1 MNVYATVD
9 EIKLYLGGGLAELQE
24 SDDDT
29 LLMRFAIKAS
39 RMFDNFATNGVMPMR
54 RFYPTIAAKD
64 FDHPD
69 DAALLSL
76 RDDLLDCTTLTTEN
90 GDTTIL
96 AANYELQTSNG
107 KYNQTPYSQIQLHPD
122 ETVTAFAYDGTP
134 YAANAVTGLW
144 GYHND
149 WANAWEDSGD
159 SVQNAGGID
168 ASEAT
173 IEVSDADGAD
183 INGLPTR
190 FKIQQILKIEEEYL
204 WLVDVNGTDDELTV
218 RRGMNGST
226 AATHALD
233 KPIYVYRPMDDV
245 IEAMELLS
253 TYIYRRKDSVG
264 SEIDR
269 PMIGDKG
276 QLIMP
281 RVLPSEVLRIL
292 WPYRKEAL

>member
-9 EIKLYLGGGLAELQE
+9 EIKLYLGGGLGELEE
-24 SDDDT
+24 SADDT
-29 LLMRFAIKAS
+29 LLMRFAMKAS

-69 DAALLSL
+69 DTALLRL
-76 RDDLLDCTTLTTEN
+76 KDDLLECTTLTTEN

-96 AANYELQTSNG
+96 PANYELQTSNG
-107 KYNQTPYSQIQLHPD
+107 RYNQTPYSQIQLHPD
-122 ETVTAFAYDGTP
+122 GTITAFTYDGTP
-134 YAANAVTGLW
+134 YTANAVTGPW

-159 SVQNAGGID
+159 SVQDAGGIS
-168 ASEAT
+168 ASAVT
-173 IEVSDADGAD
+173 ITVNDADGVD

-190 FKIQQILKIEEEYL
+190 FKIQQILKIEDEYL

-226 AATHALD
+226 AATHAKD
-233 KPIYVYRPMDDV
+233 MAIYVYRPMDDI

-253 TYIYRRKDSVG
+253 TYIYRRRESIG
-264 SEIDR
+264 TEIDR
-269 PMIGDKG
+269 PMVGDKG

-281 RVLPSEVLRIL
+281 RVLPDEVTRIL
-292 WPYRKEAL
+292 RPYRKEAL

>member
-9 EIKLYLGGGLAELQE
+9 EIKLYLGGGLEELQE
-24 SDDDT
+24 SDDDA

-39 RMFDNFATNGVMPMR
+39 RMFDNFATNGVMPTR
-54 RFYPTIAAKD
+54 RFYPTIATKD

-69 DAALLSL
+69 DTALLSL
-76 RDDLLDCTTLTTEN
+76 RDDLLECTTLTTDN
-90 GDTTIL
+90 GGTTIL

-107 KYNQTPYSQIQLHPD
+107 RYNQTPYSQIRLHPD
-122 ETVTAFAYDGTP
+122 GTVTAFEYDGTP

-149 WANAWEDSGD
+149 WADAWEDSGD
-159 SVQNAGGID
+159 SVQDVAGISSSD
-168 ASEAT
+168 TT
-173 IEVSDADGAD
+173 ITVTDADGDD

-190 FKIQQILKIEEEYL
+190 FKIQQILKIEDEYL
-204 WLVDVNGTDDELTV
+204 WLTDVNGTDNELTV

-233 KPIYVYRPMDDV
+233 TAIYVYRPMDDI

-253 TYIYRRKDSVG
+253 TYIYRRKDSIG

-269 PMIGDKG
+269 PMVGDKG

-281 RVLPSEVLRIL
+281 QVLPSEVMRIL
-292 WPYRKEAL
+292 RPYRKEAL